1 MKRKNILSQLILIIL
16 FSISAMNAETIDTG
30 QAKISL
36 VSEVRSIQAGQP
48 FWVSM
53 RMSLAPH
60 WHVYWINPG
69 DAGAAPAIDWELPD
83 DFKAGDI
90 QWPYPE
96 RVPLDE
102 FVNFGYE
109 DDVDF
114 LVEITPAESLPA
126 GAEIT
131 LKASVNYLICKDI
144 CIPESGEL
152 SLTLPVSDGQAAVNP
167 AELTNFSNARTK
179 LPIKSADWQIAA
191 SISDTTLYVSAIP
204 PAWFSDEISQIEFYP
219 VEEYLIHNSAP
230 QPLQK
235 VGSGYQLAVP
245 LSPDRD
251 ADPTEIS
258 GMLVSDIGWRGAGS
272 ERALEIKAA
281 VGKGVLPIV
290 NTAGADGVNSFGLAL
305 MFAFVGGMIL
315 NLMPCVLP
323 VLSLKILG
331 FVQQAGE
338 DKSKVFQ
345 HGLSFTGGVLVSFWV
360 LAGALLLLRAG
371 GEQLG
376 WGFQLQSP
384 VFVTILSIFLFLF
397 GLSLFGVFEIGTSLM
412 NVGQGNAMQ
421 QSGNFGSFMSG
432 VTATV
437 VATPCTAPFMGGALG
452 YAISQPPLNSMLI
465 FTFLGLGMAA
475 PYVVLASVPGL
486 LKFVPKPGPWMD
498 SLKQFMGFL
507 LMATVIW
514 LIWVFGSQAGTNA
527 VSALLLVLM
536 FSGMGAWILGRWGN
550 IMKEK
555 KTRLTAQVIA
565 ILTIA
570 LPLYFFLT
578 NLDFL
583 AVTPD
588 QGNTVAVQEEGAIQW
603 QNFSPQLVS
612 KLRDEGKPVFI
623 DFTAKWCL
631 SCQVNKK
638 VAFSS
643 SEVQAAF
650 ADKGINAVIAD
661 WTNYDATIAKALAEF
676 GRNSVPLYV
685 LYSPDPAK
693 QPIVLPELLTPGIV
707 LDALK
712 QL

>member
-1 MKRKNILSQLILIIL
+1 MKRKNILAQLILIIL
-16 FSISAMNAETIDTG
+16 LSITAIHAETIDTG

-36 VSEVRSIQAGQP
+36 VSEVNSIQAGQP
-48 FWVSM
+48 FWISM
-53 RMSLAPH
+53 RMTLTPH

-69 DAGAAPAIDWELPD
+69 DAGAAPSIKWELPEG
-83 DFKAGDI
+83 FKAGDI
-90 QWPYPE
+90 QWPYPK

-114 LVEITPAESLPA
+114 LIEITPAKSLA
-126 GAEIT
+126 ADSEIT

-144 CIPESGEL
+144 CIPESGDL
-152 SLTLPVSDGQAAVNP
+152 SLTLPVGAGKAEANP
-167 AELTNFSNARTK
+167 AELTNFANARAK
-179 LPIKSADWQIAA
+179 LPIKSVDWQIAA

-204 PAWFSDEISQIEFYP
+204 PAWFNDEISQIEFYP
-219 VEEYLIHNSAP
+219 EEEYLIHNSAP
-230 QPLQK
+230 QPLTK
-235 VGSGYQLAVP
+235 VGNGYQLAVP
-245 LSPDRD
+245 LSPDREG
-251 ADPTEIS
+251 DPTEIR

-272 ERALEIKAA
+272 ERALAIETA
-281 VGKGVLPIV
+281 VGKGTLPV
-290 NTAGADGVNSFGLAL
+290 GNAAGADGVNSCGLAL
-305 MFAFVGGMIL
+305 VFAFIGGMIL

-345 HGLSFTGGVLVSFWV
+345 HGLSFTGGVLVSFWI

-527 VSALLLVLM
+527 ISALLLVLM
-536 FSGMGAWILGRWGN
+536 FSGMAAWIFGRWGN
-550 IMKEK
+550 IMKAK
-555 KTRLTAQVIA
+555 KTRLTAQLIA
-565 ILTIA
+565 ALTMII
-570 LPLYFFLT
+570 PLYFFLS

-583 AVTPD
+583 AVTPE
-588 QGNTVAVQEEGAIQW
+588 QSSSAAVQEEGAIQW
-603 QNFSPQLVS
+603 QDFSPQLVS
-612 KLRDEGKPVFI
+612 QLREEGKPVFI

-650 ADKGINAVIAD
+650 ADKGINALIAD

-707 LDALK
+707 LDALQ

>member
-1 MKRKNILSQLILIIL
+1 MKRKNIFAQLILIIL
-16 FSISAMNAETIDTG
+16 LSITAIHADTIDTG
-30 QAKISL
+30 QAKVSL
-36 VSEVRSIQAGQP
+36 VAEVNSIQAGQP
-48 FWVSM
+48 FWISM

-69 DAGAAPAIDWELPD
+69 DAGAAPSIKWELPEG
-83 DFKAGDI
+83 FKAGDI

-114 LVEITPAESLPA
+114 LIEITPPQTLPA
-126 GAEIT
+126 GKEMT
-131 LKASVNYLICKDI
+131 LKASVHYLICKDI
-144 CIPESGEL
+144 CIPESGDL
-152 SLTLPVSDGQAAVNP
+152 SLTLPVSAGKAEANP
-167 AELTNFSNARTK
+167 AELTNFANARAK

-191 SISDTTLYVSAIP
+191 SISDTTLYVSASP
-204 PAWFSDEISQIEFYP
+204 PTWFSDEISQIEFYP
-219 VEEYLIHNSAP
+219 EEEYLIHNSAP
-230 QPLQK
+230 QPLTK
-235 VGSGYQLAVP
+235 VGNGYQVAIP
-245 LSPDRD
+245 LSPDREG
-251 ADPTEIS
+251 DPTEIR

-272 ERALEIKAA
+272 ERALQIETA
-281 VGKGVLPIV
+281 VGKGTLPV
-290 NTAGADGVNSFGLAL
+290 GNAAGADGVNSFGLAL
-305 MFAFVGGMIL
+305 VFAFIGGMIL

-345 HGLSFTGGVLVSFWV
+345 HGLSFTGGVLVSFWI

-421 QSGNFGSFMSG
+421 QTGNFGSFMSG

-550 IMKEK
+550 IMKVK
-555 KTRLTAQVIA
+555 KTRLIAQLIA
-565 ILTIA
+565 ALTIII
-570 LPLYFFLT
+570 PLYFFLS

-588 QGNTVAVQEEGAIQW
+588 QGSSAIVQEEGAIQW
-603 QNFSPQLVS
+603 QDFSPQLVS
-612 KLRDEGKPVFI
+612 QLREEGKPVFI